1 MHQPVRRQAKTQ
13 SRAACCWNC
22 SIFEPRVWQNVWVK
36 RVIKFVQ
43 NSPSHFI
50 IPLTFLC
57 SFSLSS
63 PLFPLSFSAFDP
75 RTSWCSAEGVFF
87 HPFPLIE
94 LTSAYSTIFFCIF
107 FSQAAFTSLQFGPW
121 LLLEKLRVYYRLL
134 WIFWGWRDHTLQAL
148 DLLCA
153 VEVKGEGWG
162 ACEWVRWGLR
172 GCIRMEVRRNVADN
186 EGISA

>member
-1 MHQPVRRQAKTQ
+1 MFRTHLL
-13 SRAACCWNC
+13 
-22 SIFEPRVWQNVWVK
+22 I
-36 RVIKFVQ
+36 
-43 NSPSHFI
+43 
-50 IPLTFLC
+50 
-57 SFSLSS
+57 
-63 PLFPLSFSAFDP
+63 LSFHSLFSAPSRCPAPSFP
-75 RTSWCSAEGVFF
+75 CPFLLLIPGPAGVLLKVFFF

-94 LTSAYSTIFFCIF
+94 LTSAYSTIFFFCIF

>member
-94 LTSAYSTIFFCIF
+94 LTSAYSTIFFFVYF
-107 FSQAAFTSLQFGPW
+107 FLRLPSLLCSLVLGCSLKSWEFTTGSYGSFGVGVITHC
-121 LLLEKLRVYYRLL
+121 KL
-134 WIFWGWRDHTLQAL
+134 WIYSVQW
-148 DLLCA
+148 
-153 VEVKGEGWG
+153 K
-162 ACEWVRWGLR
+162 
-172 GCIRMEVRRNVADN
+172 
-186 EGISA
+186 

>member
-87 HPFPLIE
+87 SPF
-94 LTSAYSTIFFCIF
+94 SAHRIDLCLLDHFFFVSF
-107 FSQAAFTSLQFGPW
+107 FLRLPSLLCSLVLGCSLKSWEFTTGSYGSFGVGVITHC
-121 LLLEKLRVYYRLL
+121 KL
-134 WIFWGWRDHTLQAL
+134 WIYSVQW
-148 DLLCA
+148 
-153 VEVKGEGWG
+153 K
-162 ACEWVRWGLR
+162 
-172 GCIRMEVRRNVADN
+172 
-186 EGISA
+186 

>member
-94 LTSAYSTIFFCIF
+94 LTSAYSTIFFLYLF
-107 FSQAAFTSLQFGPW
+107 FSGCLHFFAVWSLAAPWKAESLLP
-121 LLLEKLRVYYRLL
+121 
-134 WIFWGWRDHTLQAL
+134 AL
-148 DLLCA
+148 MDLLGLAWSHTASSGFTLCSGSKRGGLGCLWVGKVG
-153 VEVKGEGWG
+153 VEGVH
-162 ACEWVRWGLR
+162 
-172 GCIRMEVRRNVADN
+172 
-186 EGISA
+186 

>member
-1 MHQPVRRQAKTQ
+1 M
-13 SRAACCWNC
+13 
-22 SIFEPRVWQNVWVK
+22 
-36 RVIKFVQ
+36 IKFVQ

-75 RTSWCSAEGVFF
+75 RTSWCSAEGDFF

-94 LTSAYSTIFFCIF
+94 LTSAYLTIAGFFVVF
-107 FSQAAFTSLQFGPW
+107 FSQAALTSLQFGPW
-121 LLLEKLRVYYRLL
+121 LLLEKLRVYYQLL

-162 ACEWVRWGLR
+162 ASEWVRWGLR